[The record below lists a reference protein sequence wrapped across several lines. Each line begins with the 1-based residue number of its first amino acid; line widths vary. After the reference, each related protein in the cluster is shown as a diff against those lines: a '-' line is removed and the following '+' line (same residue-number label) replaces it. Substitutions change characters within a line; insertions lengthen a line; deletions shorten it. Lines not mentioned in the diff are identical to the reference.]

1 MPVPTYLA
9 SSRRAGYLRCV
20 LGKENIM
27 GGVKAAMMEHEENLA
42 MAASYLV
49 DIERMERCEAHG
61 TRTVVLLGLFRGLPP

>member
-1 MPVPTYLA
+1 
-9 SSRRAGYLRCV
+9 
-20 LGKENIM
+20 M